1 MEGDAVRLGAAAAEA
16 VDLVKFAHTAF
27 ALPFALIA
35 ALAAAHGLP
44 RWSILGWIV
53 LAMVG
58 GRTAAMAFNRLADH
72 DLDAANPRTAGRGL
86 PTARVSR
93 GFAWAL
99 VAGGSAALV
108 VAAWRLNPL
117 CLALSPVALAW
128 VLSYS
133 YSKRFTSLSHIWL
146 GVGLGIA
153 PLGAWLAIQGA
164 FAPAP
169 VVLAVAVTAWVGG
182 FDVLYSLQD
191 QAFDRGAGLR
201 SLPVRLGAR
210 RAIGVARALHAAAAA
225 GFAVFAWLIGAGWG
239 LWLGVAA
246 AAGLLVW
253 QHSLVAPGRLERL
266 DTAFFTANGALSL
279 LMFVLYLLDMMVR
292 A

>member
-1 MEGDAVRLGAAAAEA
+1 VRLAVAAAEG

-35 ALAAAHGLP
+35 ALAAARGLP
-44 RWSILGWIV
+44 AWPVLSWIV
-53 LAMVG
+53 TAMVG
-58 GRTAAMAFNRLADH
+58 ARTAAMAFNRLADH
-72 DLDAANPRTAGRGL
+72 RLDAVNPRTAARGL
-86 PTARVSR
+86 PAGRVSR
-93 GFAWAL
+93 RFAWCL
-99 VAGGSAALV
+99 VAGGAAALV

-128 VLSYS
+128 VFSYS
-133 YSKRFTSLSHIWL
+133 YSKRFTSLSHLWL
-146 GVGLGIA
+146 GLGLGLA
-153 PLGAWLAIQGA
+153 PLGAWLAIRGA
-164 FAPAP
+164 FALAP

-191 QAFDRGAGLR
+191 EAFDRAAGLR

-225 GFAVFAWLIGAGWG
+225 GFAGFAWMIGAGWG

-279 LMFVLYLLDMMVR
+279 LMFLLYLLDMMVR